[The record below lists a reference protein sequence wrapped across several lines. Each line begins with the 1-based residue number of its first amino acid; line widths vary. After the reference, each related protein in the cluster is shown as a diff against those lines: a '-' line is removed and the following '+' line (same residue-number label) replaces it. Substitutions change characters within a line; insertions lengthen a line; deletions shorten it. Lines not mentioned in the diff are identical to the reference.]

1 MSGERY
7 FVTGTD
13 TDAGKTVATAWL
25 GWALQRAGR
34 RVALVK
40 PFQTGAD
47 DPAREGDEAVYR
59 AALGDTVTLR
69 TLSTLPEPLAPSIAA
84 RRAGVTL
91 SVGEAVRACREI
103 GEAHDVTLIEGAGGL
118 LVSITDETDMAG
130 LAAALSAPL
139 VLVVRPAL
147 GTLNHTLLSVEA
159 AARRGLD
166 VALIVVSGY
175 ASSTTLAPA
184 VVEAENLRYLQER
197 LPAIPMLVLG
207 RQNPASA
214 DFPRAMPAWR
224 LGATSPLL
232 APLGLAPLDL
242 EDELAR
248 ARWP

>member
-1 MSGERY
+1 MSGDLY

-40 PFQTGAD
+40 PFQTGAT
-47 DPAREGDEAVYR
+47 DPAREGDEAIYR
-59 AALGDTVTLR
+59 AALGDAATLR

-91 SVGEAVRACREI
+91 SVEEALRDCRAI
-103 GEAHDVTLIEGAGGL
+103 GEAHDVTFVEGAGGL
-118 LVSITDETDMAG
+118 LVTITDETDMAD
-130 LAAALSAPL
+130 LAASMPAPL

-159 AARRGLD
+159 AERRGLD
-166 VALIVVSGY
+166 MALIVVSGY
-175 ASSTTLAPA
+175 ASSPALAPA
-184 VVEAENLRYLQER
+184 VVEAENLRFLQER

-207 RQNPASA
+207 RQEPTAA

-224 LGATSPLL
+224 LGAPSPLL
-232 APLGLAPLDL
+232 APLGLEPLHL
-242 EDELAR
+242 EDEIAR

>member
-1 MSGERY
+1 MSGDLY

-25 GWALQRAGR
+25 GWALHRAGR

-40 PFQTGAD
+40 PFQTGAV
-47 DPAREGDEAVYR
+47 DPGREGDEAVYR
-59 AALGDTVTLR
+59 AALGDAATLR
-69 TLSTLPEPLAPSIAA
+69 TLSTLAEPLAPSIAA
-84 RRAGVTL
+84 RRSGVSL
-91 SVGEAVRACREI
+91 SVEEALQACRAI
-103 GEAHDVTLIEGAGGL
+103 GGAHDVTFVEGAGGL
-118 LVSITDETDMAG
+118 LVSITDETDMAD
-130 LAAALSAPL
+130 LASALPAPL

-159 AARRGLD
+159 AERRGLD

-175 ASSTTLAPA
+175 ASSPALAPA
-184 VVEAENLRYLQER
+184 VVEAENLRFLQQR

-207 RQNPASA
+207 RQEPTAA
-214 DFPRAMPAWR
+214 GFPRGMPAWR

-232 APLGLAPLDL
+232 GPLGLEPLNL
-242 EDELAR
+242 ENEIAR